1 MKKFS
6 VLLLATVILSS
17 CNLDSQKQ
25 ISQLEQDLAFCQKEL
40 ESCNT
45 LNMMHEAELKT
56 LHEQLLNAGI
66 SSNTNSSAT
75 TNSSAPIFAR
85 IFPSKMN
92 VFYVGVDNP
101 VEIEN
106 IGIPANEIEMSI
118 NSGSIRRA
126 NGTTWIVNVKTPGE
140 VTVNWSAVIE
150 GENKSLGSRKFK
162 VKSLPDPRLMVGNG
176 ENKHGGII
184 TKSSLIAS
192 PLKAEVEDFDFD
204 FKYVITQFAV
214 SATIKGFTKTEQSSS
229 NKFTAEQQKMIQN
242 VPSGGKIYIE
252 DVVVKGPDGR
262 ARRLDALKF
271 TIR

>member
-25 ISQLEQDLAFCQKEL
+25 IAQLEQDLATYQKEL

-45 LNMMHEAELKT
+45 LNMMREAELKT

-66 SSNTNSSAT
+66 SSNTNPSAT
-75 TNSSAPIFAR
+75 TNSPAPIFAR

-140 VTVNWSAVIE
+140 VKVNWSAVID
-150 GENKSLGSRKFK
+150 GQSMLLGSRKFK

-176 ENKHGGII
+176 ENKQGGII